1 MLIQEIKKDHKN
13 TMSHYQ
19 DVSFDSEHASK
30 ECLIQQHQKMK
41 PFVLSWFALDFF
53 FFKTEGLA
61 FFPKLQSMRLQLY
74 ISYCICILW
83 EYLRAQQMD
92 SF

>member
-30 ECLIQQHQKMK
+30 ANLIQQHQKMK
-41 PFVLSWFALDFF
+41 PFVLRWFASDIFV
-53 FFKTEGLA
+53 FKAAGLTFLLKPQA
-61 FFPKLQSMRLQLY
+61 MKLQVC

-83 EYLRAQQMD
+83 EYLT
-92 SF
+92 

>member
-1 MLIQEIKKDHKN
+1 
-13 TMSHYQ
+13 MSHYQ
-19 DVSFDSEHASK
+19 DVSFDSEHARK

-41 PFVLSWFALDFF
+41 PFVLSWFALDIFF

-61 FFPKLQSMRLQLY
+61 FFLNSKAWDCKCTSLIASVFY
-74 ISYCICILW
+74 GNIL
-83 EYLRAQQMD
+83 LGAQQMD

>member
-1 MLIQEIKKDHKN
+1 
-13 TMSHYQ
+13 MSHYQ

-53 FFKTEGLA
+53 FLQDRRFS
-61 FFPKLQSMRLQLY
+61 FFS
-74 ISYCICILW
+74 
-83 EYLRAQQMD
+83 
-92 SF
+92 

>member
-30 ECLIQQHQKMK
+30 ANLIQQHQKMK
-41 PFVLSWFALDFF
+41 PFVLRWFASDIFV
-53 FFKTEGLA
+53 FKAAGLTFLLKPQA
-61 FFPKLQSMRLQLY
+61 C

-83 EYLRAQQMD
+83 EYLT
-92 SF
+92 